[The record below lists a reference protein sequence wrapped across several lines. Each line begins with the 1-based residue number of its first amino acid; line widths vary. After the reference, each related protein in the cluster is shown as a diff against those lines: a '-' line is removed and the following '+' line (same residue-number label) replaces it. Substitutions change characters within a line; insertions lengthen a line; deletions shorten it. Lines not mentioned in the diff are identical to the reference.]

1 MLYLNLLHRLHAR
14 QVPVPGSQLL
24 LLLDGDRDKSRAIP
38 RVVLGHVGAVGV
50 PGGDVG
56 VLPVNLGS
64 TDVPVNITLLRC
76 HVSGNISPARPSLP
90 HDQDQPGQPTNLGPQ
105 WPPPPHRQGWSRS
118 STAQQSWALPRNHP
132 KDLSFKVR
140 TDLKGVPSTLYLFFT
155 VFKSFN
161 PAESGH
167 LRSKEETAKMAIV
180 DPTQGACLT

>member
-1 MLYLNLLHRLHAR
+1 MLYLNLLHRHHAR

-24 LLLDGDRDKSRAIP
+24 LLRLDGDRDESRAIP

-64 TDVPVNITLLRC
+64 TDASCEHYLAQMSCHAKVENIFN
-76 HVSGNISPARPSLP
+76 SNISPATPSLP
-90 HDQDQPGQPTNLGPQ
+90 HDPDQPGQPTNLEPQ

-132 KDLSFKVR
+132 KDNIIQSSDGSKR
-140 TDLKGVPSTLYLFFT
+140 CTRYTVPVLHNIQELQS
-155 VFKSFN
+155 S
-161 PAESGH
+161 
-167 LRSKEETAKMAIV
+167 
-180 DPTQGACLT
+180 